1 MRVRTRFAPSPT
13 GDLHLGG
20 VRTALYSWLHARK
33 HGGDFILRIEDTDRE
48 RSTEASIKA
57 IIEALFWLRL
67 DYDQGPVFQTQR
79 FERYREVIE
88 RLLGE
93 GKAYYCTC
101 SKERLERLRE
111 KQLAHKEKPRYD
123 GHCRNRIENRE
134 GPNAASVIRFAN
146 PLEGE
151 VVVDDLVHGPTL
163 FRNQELDDLIIA
175 RSDGVPTYNLTVV
188 VDDMDM
194 AISHVIRGDD
204 HLNNTPRQIN
214 ILTALGVDPPCYA
227 HLPAIRGADGKRL
240 SKRQGAV
247 SALEYRKQG
256 YLPEA
261 MLNYLVRLGW
271 SHGDQEIFS
280 LEEMIAQFEVRDVNK
295 AAARLDPQKLLW
307 LNQHYLK
314 SLGPRRIGGDLHP
327 FLEEKGIQPTPSPPL
342 ERIIELQRG
351 RSKTLRELAENCR
364 FFYQDIAGYDEQ
376 AARRFLRQEAIEP
389 LHALRE
395 RLSLLP
401 EWSAKS
407 IHDSLT
413 EVAEKFGITLGAI
426 AQPLRVALSGG
437 AVSPPIDITVEL
449 IGRGRSLE
457 RLDHA
462 LHYIR
467 EQRSP

>member
-33 HGGDFILRIEDTDRE
+33 HGGEFILRIEDTDRE

-57 IIEALFWLRL
+57 ILEAMSWLRL

-79 FERYREVIE
+79 FDRYREVIE

-101 SKERLERLRE
+101 SKERLEKLRE

-123 GHCRNRIENRE
+123 GHCRERIENRKCL
-134 GPNAASVIRFAN
+134 NTASVIRFAN
-146 PLEGE
+146 PLDGE
-151 VVVDDLVHGPTL
+151 VTVDDLVHGPTL
-163 FRNQELDDLIIA
+163 FSNQELDDLIIT

-214 ILTALGVDPPCYA
+214 ILTALGADPPCYA
-227 HLPAIRGADGKRL
+227 HLPAILAPDGKRL
-240 SKRQGAV
+240 SKRHGAV
-247 SALEYRKQG
+247 NGLEYRKQG

-280 LEEMIAQFEVRDVNK
+280 LEEMIAQFEVHDVNK

-314 SLGPRRIGGDLHP
+314 SLGPGRIGSDLHP

-342 ERIIELQRG
+342 EGIIELQRG

-364 FFYQDIAGYDEQ
+364 FFYQHIARYDEQ
-376 AARRFLRQEAIEP
+376 AARKFLRQEAIEP
-389 LHALRE
+389 LHTLRE

-407 IHDSLT
+407 IHDSLRD
-413 EVAEKFGITLGAI
+413 VAEKLGTTLGAI

-449 IGRGRSLE
+449 IGRERSLE

-462 LHYIR
+462 LRYIQER
-467 EQRSP
+467 RPP

>member
-1 MRVRTRFAPSPT
+1 MRIRTRFAPSPT

-20 VRTALYSWLHARK
+20 VRTALYSWLHARRN
-33 HGGDFILRIEDTDRE
+33 GGDFILRIEDTDRE

-57 IIEALFWLRL
+57 ILQAMSWLRL

-79 FERYREVIE
+79 FDRYREVIA
-88 RLLGE
+88 RLLAE

-101 SKERLERLRE
+101 SKERLEKLRE

-123 GHCRNRIENRE
+123 GKCRNRVGNRTC
-134 GPNAASVIRFAN
+134 PSASSVIRFAN
-146 PLEGE
+146 PLHGE

-163 FRNQELDDLIIA
+163 FRNQQLDDLIVA

-214 ILTALGVDPPCYA
+214 ILEALGADPPYYA
-227 HLPAIRGADGKRL
+227 HLPAIRGPDGKRL
-240 SKRQGAV
+240 SKRQGAANV
-247 SALEYRKQG
+247 LDYRKQG

-280 LEEMIAQFEVRDVNK
+280 LEEMIAQFDVRDVNK
-295 AAARLDPQKLLW
+295 AAARFDPQKLLW
-307 LNQHYLK
+307 LNQHYLRTLAWK
-314 SLGPRRIGGDLHP
+314 RIGSELHP
-327 FLEEKGIQPTPSPPL
+327 FLEEKGIALSPSPPL
-342 ERIIELQRG
+342 EEIIELQRG
-351 RSKTLRELAENCR
+351 RSKTLQELAENCR
-364 FFYQDIAGYDEQ
+364 FFYQDLAHYDEQ
-376 AARRFLRQEAIEP
+376 AARKFLRQEAIEP
-389 LHALRE
+389 LRTLRE

-401 EWSAKS
+401 EWSTKS
-407 IHDSLT
+407 IHDSLI
-413 EVAEKFGITLGAI
+413 EVAETFGITLGAI

-437 AVSPPIDITVEL
+437 TVSPPIDSTVEL
-449 IGRGRSLE
+449 IGRERSLE

-462 LHYIR
+462 LRYIQQ
-467 EQRSP
+467 QRPP

>member
-1 MRVRTRFAPSPT
+1 MKVRTRFAPSPT

-20 VRTALYSWLHARK
+20 VRTALYSWLQARK
-33 HGGDFILRIEDTDRE
+33 HGGGFILRIEDTDQE

-57 IIEALFWLRL
+57 ILEAMSWLRL
-67 DYDQGPVFQTQR
+67 DYDQGPIFQTQR
-79 FERYREVIE
+79 FDRYREVIA
-88 RLLGE
+88 RLLAE
-93 GKAYYCTC
+93 GNAYYCTC
-101 SKERLERLRE
+101 SKERLEKLRE

-123 GHCRNRIENRE
+123 GQCRNRRGNRAR
-134 GPNAASVIRFAN
+134 PSVSSVIRFAS
-146 PLEGE
+146 PLHGE

-214 ILTALGVDPPCYA
+214 ILRALGADPPRYV
-227 HLPAIRGADGKRL
+227 HLPAIRGPDGKRL

-247 SALEYRKQG
+247 NVLEYRKQG

-280 LEEMIAQFEVRDVNK
+280 LQEMVALFDVCDVNK
-295 AAARLDPQKLLW
+295 AAARLNPQKLLW

-314 SLGPRRIGGDLHP
+314 SLAPERIQNDLHP
-327 FLEEKGIQPTPSPPL
+327 FLEEKGITLTPSPPL
-342 ERIIELQRG
+342 EEIIELQRG
-351 RSKTLRELAENCR
+351 RSKTLQELAENCR
-364 FFYQDIAGYDEQ
+364 FFYQDLAHYDEQ
-376 AARRFLRQEAIEP
+376 AARKFLRQEAIEP
-389 LHALRE
+389 LRTLHE

-401 EWSAKS
+401 EWSARS
-407 IHDSLT
+407 IHDSIT
-413 EVAEKFGITLGAI
+413 EVAENFGITLGAI
-426 AQPLRVALSGG
+426 AQPLRVALSGVT
-437 AVSPPIDITVEL
+437 VSPPIDSTVEL
-449 IGRGRSLE
+449 IGRERSLE
-457 RLDHA
+457 RLDRA
-462 LHYIR
+462 LRYIQQ
-467 EQRSP
+467 QRAP

>member
-33 HGGDFILRIEDTDRE
+33 QGGDFILRIEDTDRE

-57 IIEALFWLRL
+57 ILEAMSWLRL

-123 GHCRNRIENRE
+123 GHCRNRTENRE
-134 GPNAASVIRFAN
+134 GPNAPCVIRFAN
-146 PLEGE
+146 PLDGE
-151 VVVDDLVHGPTL
+151 VVVDDLVHGASL

-214 ILTALGVDPPCYA
+214 ILTALGADPPCYA
-227 HLPAIRGADGKRL
+227 HLPAILAPDGKRL
-240 SKRQGAV
+240 SKRRGAV
-247 SALEYRKQG
+247 NGLEYRKQG

-280 LEEMIAQFEVRDVNK
+280 LEEMIAQFDVRDVNK

-314 SLGPRRIGGDLHP
+314 SLGPGRIGSDLHP

-342 ERIIELQRG
+342 EGIIELQRG

-364 FFYQDIAGYDEQ
+364 FFYQDIAHYNEQ
-376 AARRFLRQEAIEP
+376 AARKFLRQEAIEP
-389 LHALRE
+389 LHTLRE

-413 EVAEKFGITLGAI
+413 DVAEKFGITLGAI

-437 AVSPPIDITVEL
+437 AVSPPIDITAEL
-449 IGRGRSLE
+449 VGRERSLE

-462 LHYIR
+462 LRYIQ